1 MLIYKISNLRN
12 QSQYAIPLILYAHTK
27 TCPANFK
34 PTKKPVCPAPG
45 SKTPGASSTSSGG
58 TGLKRGDPGKVR
70 LGFIPEEWFT
80 FFHNKTGVTGP
91 YLFWILLANYLF
103 SKEIF
108 VMEHEYYV
116 GLSIFVILYTG
127 TKKLGPSAAKYF
139 DEQVDAVANG
149 LEQSRK
155 DMMALYETTIK
166 DAKDMQ
172 TRANG
177 QKMLMEAK
185 KENVAMQ
192 LEAAYRERL
201 MQVYNTV
208 KGRMEYHVKRNRVE
222 NRIHQK
228 WMIDW
233 ILSNVRKSITPEFE
247 KQALN
252 RAIEDLGA
260 LAGKA

>member
-1 MLIYKISNLRN
+1 MLIYRISNLRN
-12 QSQYAIPLILYAHTK
+12 QSQYVPLILYANTK
-27 TCPANFK
+27 TCPANIK
-34 PTKKPVCPAPG
+34 PKKSVCPAQVA
-45 SKTPGASSTSSGG
+45 KTPGASSTSSQG
-58 TGLKRGDPGKVR
+58 TIILKRGEPGKVR
-70 LGFIPEEWFT
+70 LGFLPEEWFT
-80 FFHNKTGVTGP
+80 FFHGKTGVTGP

-116 GLSIFVILYTG
+116 GLSTLVILYVG

-139 DEQVDAVANG
+139 DAQIDEVANG

-155 DMMALYETTIK
+155 DMMAVYETTIK

-177 QKMLMEAK
+177 QKMLMDAK
-185 KENVAMQ
+185 KENVSMQ

-201 MQVYNTV
+201 MIVYNAV
-208 KGRMEYHVKRNRVE
+208 KDRMEYHEIRSRVE

-233 ILSNVRKSITPEFE
+233 ILSNVRKSITPDFE

-252 RAIEDLGA
+252 RAIEDLAA